1 MITLLRALASSLLL
15 ACTVFA
21 QGQTFLLEVSVPGCT
36 ADQEV
41 SAEFR
46 DETNSVVMSAFL
58 IVNGGTCTASAILS
72 TPALGDGIYTIT
84 MTTQCASTFA
94 FEVDT
99 MIVENGIVP
108 SGHSAI
114 LSCSEGSTLDCLGIP
129 DGPDV
134 PGAPCDDGLAN
145 TSFDIWL
152 PNCLCVGIPDSTN
165 YTDCA
170 GIANGPNVPGQ
181 VCDDG
186 DPATTGEMW
195 NWNCECV
202 MPGSAPCEADLYIVQ
217 AYGQDSVAIPNA
229 LWVLN
234 TSTGGDGTYQ
244 VLWNFGD
251 GGTSTEMYPTHVYAT
266 GGPHLLCLTI
276 LDGSGCTDTYCD
288 TISLDE
294 DGMYN
299 GMVLNERPGMLRSG
313 FTLQVLSQLPVGVAE
328 VGAMTG
334 LQLVPNPVEGQLG
347 LVLEGFTTGMQVAR
361 ILDLR
366 GKLVQQHTL
375 RGGAERSVQ
384 VLDVSGLEAGIYLLE
399 VLDGPHRSSRRF
411 VKQ

>member
-1 MITLLRALASSLLL
+1 VLS
-15 ACTVFA
+15 
-21 QGQTFLLEVSVPGCT
+21 
-36 ADQEV
+36 D
-41 SAEFR
+41 
-46 DETNSVVMSAFL
+46 
-58 IVNGGTCTASAILS
+58 GT
-72 TPALGDGIYTIT
+72 YTIQIT
-84 MTTQCASTFA
+84 SYCANA
-94 FEVDT
+94 VILEVDT
-99 MIVENGIVP
+99 FVVENGIVP
-108 SGHSAI
+108 SGHSATYP
-114 LSCSEGSTLDCLGIP
+114 CSGGMPLDCMGVLN
-129 DGPDV
+129 GPDM
-134 PGAPCDDGLAN
+134 PGTSCDDGLAN

-186 DPATTGEMW
+186 DPTTTGEMW

-202 MPGSAPCEADLYIVQ
+202 VPGGAPCEAGLYIIQ
-217 AYGQDSVAIPNA
+217 AYSQDSVAIPNA

-234 TSTGGDGTYQ
+234 TSTGGDGNYQ

-299 GMVLNERPGMLRSG
+299 GLVLNERPGMLRSG

-328 VGAMTG
+328 QTVLNEVIILPNPAQDQLALTFNG
-334 LQLVPNPVEGQLG
+334 LQH
-347 LVLEGFTTGMQVAR
+347 TQVVVA
-361 ILDLR
+361 IIDLNGR
-366 GKLVQQHTL
+366 VISSTNAQVNA
-375 RGGAERSVQ
+375 GANRHVI
-384 VLDVSGLEAGIYLLE
+384 DVSDLEAGIYLLR
-399 VLDGPHRSSRRF
+399 LTDGTRSSNHRF
-411 VKQ
+411 VKN

>member
-1 MITLLRALASSLLL
+1 MITLLRAFASSLLL

-21 QGQTFLLEVSVPGCT
+21 QGQTFLLDLNFPGCSSEQLT
-36 ADQEV
+36 
-41 SAEFR
+41 
-46 DETNSVVMSAFL
+46 SVLFMDAVNVEVMSAIGYADTATCSYTQQL
-58 IVNGGTCTASAILS
+58 TVPVLSDGT
-72 TPALGDGIYTIT
+72 YTIQIT
-84 MTTQCASTFA
+84 SYCANA
-94 FEVDT
+94 VILEVDT
-99 MIVENGIVP
+99 FVVENGIVP
-108 SGHSAI
+108 SGHSATYP
-114 LSCSEGSTLDCLGIP
+114 CSGGMPLDCMGVLN
-129 DGPDV
+129 GPDM
-134 PGAPCDDGLAN
+134 PGTSCDDGLAN

-152 PNCLCVGIPDSTN
+152 PNCLCVGIPDSTT

-186 DPATTGEMW
+186 DPTTTGEMW
-195 NWNCECV
+195 NWNCDCV
-202 MPGSAPCEADLYIVQ
+202 VPGSAPCEADLYIVQ

-234 TSTGGDGTYQ
+234 TSTGGDGNYQ

-328 VGAMTG
+328 AGATTG
-334 LQLVPNPVEGQLG
+334 LQLVPNPVDGQLG

-375 RGGAERSVQ
+375 RAGADRSVQ
-384 VLDVSGLEAGIYLLE
+384 VLDVGGLEAGIYLLE

>member
-1 MITLLRALASSLLL
+1 MITLLRALASSVLL

-36 ADQEV
+36 ADQEI
-41 SAEFR
+41 SAEFH

-72 TPALGDGIYTIT
+72 TPALSDGIYTIT
-84 MTTQCASTFA
+84 MSTQCASTLA

-108 SGHSAI
+108 AGHSAI

-134 PGAPCDDGLAN
+134 PGAPCDDGLAS
-145 TSFDIWL
+145 TSFDVWL

-186 DPATTGEMW
+186 DPTTTGEMW

-202 MPGSAPCEADLYIVQ
+202 VPGGAPCEAGLYIIQ
-217 AYGQDSVAIPNA
+217 AYSQDSVAIPNA

-234 TSTGGDGTYQ
+234 TSTGGDGNYQ

-299 GMVLNERPGMLRSG
+299 GLVLNERPGMLRSG

-328 VGAMTG
+328 QTVLNEVIILPNPAQDQLALTFNG
-334 LQLVPNPVEGQLG
+334 LQH
-347 LVLEGFTTGMQVAR
+347 TQVVVA
-361 ILDLR
+361 IIDLNGR
-366 GKLVQQHTL
+366 VISSTNAQVNA
-375 RGGAERSVQ
+375 GANRHVI
-384 VLDVSGLEAGIYLLE
+384 DVSDLEAGIYLLR
-399 VLDGPHRSSRRF
+399 LTDGTRSSNHRF
-411 VKQ
+411 VKN